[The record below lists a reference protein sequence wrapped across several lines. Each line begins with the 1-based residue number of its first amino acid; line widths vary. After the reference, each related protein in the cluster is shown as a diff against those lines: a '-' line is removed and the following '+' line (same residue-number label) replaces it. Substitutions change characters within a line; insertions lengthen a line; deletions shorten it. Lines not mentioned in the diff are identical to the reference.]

1 MVFYR
6 EEQYGKQDC
15 TNGVNEIELIATCP
29 MGLESIVA
37 RELKE
42 LGYEDMMV
50 ENGRIIFKGDELAIC
65 RTNLWLR
72 TADRILIRMGEFRA
86 TTFDELFE
94 GTKALDWPSWIPA
107 NGEFPVEGR
116 SHKSQ
121 LSSVPACQ
129 GIVKKAIVEKM
140 KQRYRKEWFEET
152 GARYVIEVS
161 LLNDIAT
168 LTLDTT
174 GPSLHKRGYRKLV
187 TEAPLKETLAAAML
201 LLSRWN
207 PERPLYDPFCGS
219 GTIPVEAALLG
230 WNIAPGIRRSFPSE
244 HWPAVP
250 DQIWQQ
256 AREEAY
262 DLVRDDIEL
271 QITGSDIDP
280 SAIEVAKAAAKSAG
294 VGKELRFEV
303 TPVAKIR
310 PNGDYGCIITN
321 PPYGERLGDR
331 SAAEKALRQLGSVF
345 HELPTWSAFVLSPTK
360 QLEHYWAQP
369 PTKRRKLF
377 NGRIECT
384 LFQYFGPLP
393 PRKPKEAASEQN
405 DLQQ

>member
-1 MVFYR
+1 M
-6 EEQYGKQDC
+6 
-15 TNGVNEIELIATCP
+15 IATCP

-50 ENGRIIFKGDELAIC
+50 ENGRIRFRGDELAIC
-65 RTNLWLR
+65 RANLWLR
-72 TADRILIRMGEFRA
+72 TADRILINMGEFKA

-94 GTKALDWPSWIPA
+94 GTKALDLPDWIPA

-129 GIVKKAIVEKM
+129 GIVKKAVVEKM
-140 KQRYRKEWFEET
+140 KQRHRKEWFEET
-152 GARYVIEVS
+152 GPRFVIEVS
-161 LLNDIAT
+161 LLNDVAT
-168 LTLDTT
+168 LTIDTT

-187 TEAPLKETLAAAML
+187 TEAPLKETLAAAMI
-201 LLSRWN
+201 LLSRWK

-244 HWPAVP
+244 HWPSLP
-250 DQIWQQ
+250 DNVWQQ
-256 AREEAY
+256 ARDEAY
-262 DLVRDDIEL
+262 DLVRDDVPL
-271 QITGSDIDP
+271 QISGSDIDP
-280 SAIEVAKAAAKSAG
+280 AAIEVAKASAKSAG
-294 VGKELRFEV
+294 LGKEIRFEV
-303 TPVAKIR
+303 VPVAKIR
-310 PNGDYGCIITN
+310 PSGDYGCFITN

-331 SAAEKALRQLGSVF
+331 SAAEKTLRQLGSIF
-345 HELPTWSAFVLSPTK
+345 DTLESWSAFVLSPTK
-360 QLEHYWAQP
+360 QLEHYWSKA

-393 PRKPKEAASEQN
+393 PRKPKEQ
-405 DLQQ
+405 